1 MEELIKIQ
9 KELKAPKGQKNTYS
23 NYMYRSCEDILN
35 AVKPLLSTNECL
47 LTLSDNIVEVASRI
61 YVKATAKLTNKNGQ
75 ICETIA
81 FAREEEVKKGM
92 DAAQITGSASSYAR
106 KYALNGLFCIDDT
119 KDADT
124 KDADTKDADTNE
136 QKLQEQK
143 LQGEDKKVIQA
154 TQEELPHDIIVA
166 ISDVNKATTISALE
180 ETWKTYKSLDTS
192 KALSKAISLRRQKL
206 QI

>member
-124 KDADTKDADTNE
+124 NE